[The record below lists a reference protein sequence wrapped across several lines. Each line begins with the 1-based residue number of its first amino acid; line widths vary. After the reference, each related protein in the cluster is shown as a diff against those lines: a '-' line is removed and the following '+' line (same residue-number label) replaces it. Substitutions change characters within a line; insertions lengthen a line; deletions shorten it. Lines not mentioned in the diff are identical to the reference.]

1 MKKVLCLLLVVLM
14 FSCIPAMAA
23 GKLEISQ
30 ETFYVMPYYSDNY
43 AGYVYA
49 EVENVGDKPV
59 VFNGGLLELFNADGD
74 SIEAND
80 YVSCYPSV
88 LNPGEKGYIYVS
100 QDVEEATTPDYIDDY
115 LLTVTGK
122 GEDYWTEYYL
132 FGEVEND
139 TDQICYNVELVY
151 VVKDATGKLLYCESD
166 TLYEVGIMPGMK
178 IATYTELSS
187 SLIEFLEEN
196 ALSIDQVEVIAYM
209 IQEA

>member
-122 GEDYWTEYYL
+122 GENEATVHR
-132 FGEVEND
+132 FPPQEN
-139 TDQICYNVELVY
+139 
-151 VVKDATGKLLYCESD
+151 
-166 TLYEVGIMPGMK
+166 
-178 IATYTELSS
+178 IA
-187 SLIEFLEEN
+187 
-196 ALSIDQVEVIAYM
+196 
-209 IQEA
+209 